1 MGLAFLLKL
10 WARLAER
17 EGQSMT
23 EYALIM
29 AAIAI
34 VVYVSYQSLGNA
46 IGNELGSVTNSL

>member
-10 WARLAER
+10 WARLVER

-46 IGNELGSVTNSL
+46 IGNELGGVTNSL